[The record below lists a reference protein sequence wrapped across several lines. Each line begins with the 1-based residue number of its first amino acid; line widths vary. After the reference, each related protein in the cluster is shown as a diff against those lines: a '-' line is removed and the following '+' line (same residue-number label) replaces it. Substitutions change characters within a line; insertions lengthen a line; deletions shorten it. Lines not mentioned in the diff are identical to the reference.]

1 MTSLQLSSPGLT
13 LAAAEVDEPPT
24 RVATGLLV
32 PFGEPGR
39 TNLGAGVQVLAARLP
54 GDGRVIGINGHD
66 RERPVSRLLSAEIR
80 EDGIHGRIRIA
91 ETPAGDVL
99 IAEIREGIRDGL
111 SVEMSDLTFDK
122 DGNITDGLVEWFAH
136 VPRGAFDS
144 ARVHQLAAALH
155 DPNTPGEKSVTELAP
170 APAETTAPPAAF
182 DYDAMAAAM
191 LRAQA
196 TTPPAAPELQ
206 AATAPAGMSFAAVP
220 GVRQAEGDPIAKM
233 AELQAEVFRQQGMTR
248 ELRAALAD
256 ITYTSVDLFKQ
267 PAGSIGEKLWEGAG
281 YTRQFVQLCATKPLT
296 SYKYKTWQW
305 VNRPKVAAYAGD
317 KAEIP
322 TNTVSVEQFEKTATR
337 VAGGW
342 DIDRALVD
350 FPNPEFWAEFWAAGV
365 ESYQEVTDLQAAAA
379 IVAAAR
385 DITVDGNV
393 PASYTA
399 LNVAQ
404 PNTAEGIL
412 KAVAL
417 GRLIMQDTPRVR
429 KGPDYVLVSPT
440 EYMKLIDLTNLD
452 LPAFL
457 ALLGVEPGNF
467 KHSTEVP
474 AGSIIMGVKP
484 AVTFRELGGAS
495 PIRVEALDVA
505 NGGLDKALFGYTG
518 ISHDRPGGVIEVP
531 LAA

>member
-1 MTSLQLSSPGLT
+1 VTTSLQLSTPGLV
-13 LAAAEVDEPPT
+13 LAAETTDGPR
-24 RVATGLLV
+24 RVAEGLLV

-66 RERPVSRLLSAEIR
+66 RERPVSRLLSAEVR
-80 EDGIHGRIRIA
+80 PDGIYGRIRIA

-111 SVEMSDLTFDK
+111 SVEMSGLTFDS

-155 DPNTPGEKSVTELAP
+155 DHTPGVEPVTELAP
-170 APAETTAPPAAF
+170 APAETTAPAAPAI
-182 DYDAMAAAM
+182 DYDLM
-191 LRAQA
+191 AQA
-196 TTPPAAPELQ
+196 MMRAHAATVPAPELQ
-206 AATAPAGMSFAAVP
+206 AAAAVPSGMTFAAVP
-220 GVRQAEGDPIAKM
+220 HARAAEGDPVRRA
-233 AELQAEVFRQQGMTR
+233 AELQAQVFAQQGTTP
-248 ELRAALAD
+248 ELKAALAD
-256 ITYTSVDLFKQ
+256 ITYSGLDLFKY
-267 PAGSIGEKLWEGAG
+267 PSGTLGEKLWEGAA
-281 YTRQFVQLCATKPLT
+281 YERQFVQLMRSAELR
-296 SYKYKTWQW
+296 SYKYKSWQW

-322 TNTVSVEQFEKTATR
+322 TNTVSVEEFENAATR

-342 DIDRALVD
+342 DIDRALAD

-365 ESYQEVTDLQAAAA
+365 ESYREVTDLQAAAA

-393 PASYTA
+393 PASYAGINTA
-399 LNVAQ
+399 PA
-404 PNTAEGIL
+404 NTAEGLL

-417 GRLIMQDTPRVR
+417 GTAILEDTPRVR
-429 KGPDYVLVSPT
+429 KGPDYIIVNTVEWLQL
-440 EYMKLIDLTNLD
+440 MDLTNLD

-457 ALLGVEPGNF
+457 SLMKVSPAGFLRSG
-467 KHSTEVP
+467 EVP
-474 AGSIIMGVKP
+474 AGSVIMGVRQ
-484 AVTFRELGGAS
+484 AMTFRELGGAS

-505 NGGLDKALFGYTG
+505 HGGLDKALFGYTG